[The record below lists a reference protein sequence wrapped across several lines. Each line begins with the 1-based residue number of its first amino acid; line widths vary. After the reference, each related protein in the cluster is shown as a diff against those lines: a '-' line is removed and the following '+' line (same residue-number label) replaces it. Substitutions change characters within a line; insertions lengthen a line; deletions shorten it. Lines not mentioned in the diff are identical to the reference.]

1 MSKKLLKRGE
11 KKLNESKDSMLGR
24 IDKSFFG
31 KGKKHSQKEEE
42 SQPSG
47 KKATVMDESSIVLFL
62 YP

>member
-31 KGKKHSQKEEE
+31 KKHSQKEEE

-62 YP
+62 YL

>member
-42 SQPSG
+42 IQPSG
-47 KKATVMDESSIVLFL
+47 KKATVMDETSIVLFL
-62 YP
+62 YL

>member
-1 MSKKLLKRGE
+1 M
-11 KKLNESKDSMLGR
+11 NESKDSMLGR

-47 KKATVMDESSIVLFL
+47 KKATVMDESCLVLCL